1 MTSENN
7 INFNTK
13 MDSQVPSYAIQENQ
27 ARAALKAIDPILP
40 SYSFFIGRTKDGR
53 IIYFPQSY
61 SIGFKNFLDENP
73 WSLRLDLFTIGQLSN
88 GMWVFLPSYVEG
100 YNDAKNELKLAL
112 LAAGQRRLL
121 DENQII
127 NNELERQKKLY
138 QDIVSDN
145 ENIKDTVVKLEKL
158 SNDLVREN
166 KRMSKEVEEQKYSAE
181 TYKKEK
187 EEIHNQLK
195 EIQERISEKE
205 REKEENK
212 KIEKKKGSASPI
224 H

>member
-121 DENQII
+121 DENKII